1 MTKIRLKV
9 EIAGDLVPVLVYT
22 IHSINT
28 ILKEDSSCVVSTIR
42 SNWRMSSIKV
52 FIIKLVNVSKEAFLK
67 LLSTEL
73 IGFMSK
79 APDKYIGILG
89 VK

>member
-52 FIIKLVNVSKEAFLK
+52 FTVKLVNLSKEAFLK
-67 LLSTEL
+67 LLCTEL
-73 IGFMSK
+73 IKFKSK
-79 APDKYIGILG
+79 MPNEHINILG